1 MKLDMKGLAI
11 LALIAGVLAFF
22 LLMPSQ
28 GLKGISPALDVQT
41 IDGQSLNLDTLKG
54 KPYMLVFWSTTCPG
68 CVSEIPALQALDK
81 KMQGTGFRIIAV
93 AMPYDEAPE
102 IKAMQAQKGIGYTV
116 AHDQSGEL
124 IKQFDVRVTPTSFLI
139 DATGKIAAQRLGEWN
154 PAELEQKVLALLKG

>member
-28 GLKGISPALDVQT
+28 GLKGIPSALNVQT
-41 IDGQSLNLDTLKG
+41 IDGESLNLDTLKG

-68 CVSEIPALQALDK
+68 CVGEIPALQALDK

-102 IKAMQAQKGIGYTV
+102 VKAMRTQKGITYTV
-116 AHDQSGEL
+116 AHDQSGDL
-124 IKQFDVRVTPTSFLI
+124 AKQFDVRVTPTSFLV
-139 DATGKIAAQRLGEWN
+139 DANGTIAVQKLGEWN
-154 PAELEQKVLALLKG
+154 PTELEQKVLALLKG

>member
-28 GLKGISPALDVQT
+28 GLKGIPSALSVQT
-41 IDGQSLNLDTLKG
+41 IDGESLNLDSLKG

-68 CVSEIPALQALDK
+68 CVGEIPTLQALDK

-102 IKAMQAQKGIGYTV
+102 VKAMRAQKGITYTV
-116 AHDQSGEL
+116 AHDQSGDL
-124 IKQFDVRVTPTSFLI
+124 AKQFDVRVTPTSFLV
-139 DATGKIAAQRLGEWN
+139 DANGTIAAQKLGEWN
-154 PAELEQKVLALLKG
+154 PTELEQKVLALLKG